1 MSALLRVASGD
12 ARPAVEVH
20 RLRKTYPAGIEA
32 VRGIDFQVAPGE
44 VFGLLGPNGAG
55 KSTTIGMLTTTIKP
69 TSGSARLAGLDV
81 VRRPIAARS
90 VSSVVFQ
97 ESVLDKALTGR
108 RNLDLHARLWGIP
121 PSAAARRI
129 AELAGSFGLSEV
141 IGRPVDSL
149 SGGQRRRL
157 EIARALV
164 SEPRVLFLDE
174 PTVGLDTRIRYELL
188 DLISGLRGRTGMTTL
203 LTPHYLDEAERLC
216 DRIAVMHQ
224 GAIVAMDRP
233 DALLAG
239 LGSELVE
246 LRVGKDPDGALAA
259 MRARGLAARDAFAVG
274 STLTLPLGGHS
285 AMTTI
290 TAAPAATSLARP
302 RAPAGASRPAA
313 WATLARRRIS
323 LSAHTPREIL
333 APLATALLFAPALAK
348 IIQATGGGGADY
360 STFVIVGTVG
370 LLIPLTCTF
379 AGIGVIVD
387 RATGARRELLTAPI
401 PRALI
406 VLGNMA
412 VAIGVS
418 LLQVGAL
425 MTAGWLRGSHFHAT
439 PAGVGWFT
447 GAVLAFTVFMYGLA
461 EILANRIPTQEEYVG
476 LTPVVAILPWFIAG
490 ALFPITA
497 LPAWLAGVA
506 RALPTTHVL
515 ALLRYGVLDR
525 TGAGLHDIWGMT
537 STTTDAALSLLVLAG
552 WAILITAAAIRAF
565 TRSAVN

>member
-1 MSALLRVASGD
+1 
-12 ARPAVEVH
+12 
-20 RLRKTYPAGIEA
+20 
-32 VRGIDFQVAPGE
+32 
-44 VFGLLGPNGAG
+44 
-55 KSTTIGMLTTTIKP
+55 
-69 TSGSARLAGLDV
+69 
-81 VRRPIAARS
+81 
-90 VSSVVFQ
+90 
-97 ESVLDKALTGR
+97 
-108 RNLDLHARLWGIP
+108 
-121 PSAAARRI
+121 
-129 AELAGSFGLSEV
+129 
-141 IGRPVDSL
+141 
-149 SGGQRRRL
+149 
-157 EIARALV
+157 
-164 SEPRVLFLDE
+164 
-174 PTVGLDTRIRYELL
+174 
-188 DLISGLRGRTGMTTL
+188 MTT
-203 LTPHYLDEAERLC
+203 
-216 DRIAVMHQ
+216 V
-224 GAIVAMDRP
+224 
-233 DALLAG
+233 
-239 LGSELVE
+239 
-246 LRVGKDPDGALAA
+246 
-259 MRARGLAARDAFAVG
+259 
-274 STLTLPLGGHS
+274 
-285 AMTTI
+285 
-290 TAAPAATSLARP
+290 TAAPAAIPLTRP
-302 RAPAGASRPAA
+302 RAARPSRPAA

-333 APLATALLFAPALAK
+333 APLATPLLFALVIAPALAK
-348 IIQATGGGGADY
+348 IIQAAGGGGADY

-425 MTAGWLRGSHFHAT
+425 MAAGWLRGSHFHAT
-439 PAGVGWFT
+439 AGGVAWFT

-497 LPAWLAGVA
+497 LPAWLAWVA
-506 RALPTTHVL
+506 RVLPTTHVL

-552 WAILITAAAIRAF
+552 WAILITAAAIRVF